1 MSHWIL
7 PIRHSYF
14 SCQPGWSKHTVAIL
28 HTQRSLALVFSTL
41 LQSEHW
47 RTWEGEA
54 IPRGSGRGPG
64 AGGGEA
70 AGATEEGGG
79 ERTAGAKG
87 SAGKGWLLLP
97 LPDEVTITRWLA
109 GCTHHMLLWN
119 MIQYTNESELNW
131 MNEMK
136 WIKMYLHSYKET
148 LTQSKIFPAYFG
160 GRCRLRWG

>member
-1 MSHWIL
+1 M
-7 PIRHSYF
+7 
-14 SCQPGWSKHTVAIL
+14 AIL

-97 LPDEVTITRWLA
+97 LPDEVTITR
-109 GCTHHMLLWN
+109 
-119 MIQYTNESELNW
+119 
-131 MNEMK
+131 
-136 WIKMYLHSYKET
+136 
-148 LTQSKIFPAYFG
+148 
-160 GRCRLRWG
+160 